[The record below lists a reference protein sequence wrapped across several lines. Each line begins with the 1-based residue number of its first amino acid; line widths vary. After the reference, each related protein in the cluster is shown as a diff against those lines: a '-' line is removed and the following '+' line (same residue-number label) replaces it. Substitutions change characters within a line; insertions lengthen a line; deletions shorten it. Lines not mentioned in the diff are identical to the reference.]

1 MVDVR
6 KKKLHLGLH
15 ELLTAAL
22 ICCDKKVFSSHPF
35 EILKQIEEVLKTD
48 VIVNKSDLPIIFG
61 ESCYNILAQSI
72 SAAQFIKQNIC
83 PGKITK
89 VFLTDKSWPKE
100 IKKFN
105 IEKYGMKRYN
115 PSDIVI
121 KYKRQYYG
129 ISLKRKKHEYEKD
142 PPFLN
147 KSFRSI
153 LSKDPV
159 HSHILD
165 EYNKHE
171 DQIFSDIVHKA
182 IEENIIIAPEYT
194 GNWKKYIRKIDNKY
208 INLHLQSNPI
218 IQKFCSSV
226 FLENT
231 DLRKLLYTLA
241 LRNDIKELEPRN
253 FHFYVVLGIGCVKND
268 ELEIIEGKV
277 INKTEQ
283 DLKISVRYNGKYSS
297 GIVCYI

>member
-115 PSDIVI
+115 SSDIVVKCGK
-121 KYKRQYYG
+121 KYHG
-129 ISLKRKKHEYEKD
+129 ISLKRKRYETEKD

-153 LSKDPV
+153 LGKDPV
-159 HSHILD
+159 HSHILE
-165 EYNKHE
+165 EYNKNE
-171 DQIFSDIVHKA
+171 NLIFSEIVEKA
-182 IEENIIIAPEYT
+182 IKENIILVEEYS
-194 GNWKKYIRKIDNKY
+194 GNWKEYIRKIDNKY
-208 INLHLQSNPI
+208 INLHLQNNPT

-231 DLRKLLYTLA
+231 DLRKLLYRLA
-241 LRNDIKELEPRN
+241 LRNDIKELESQN
-253 FHFYVVLGIGCVKND
+253 FYFNVVMGIGNIKEDKLQV
-268 ELEIIEGKV
+268 LEGKI
-277 INKTEQ
+277 INKKEQ
-283 DLKISVRYNGKYSS
+283 DLKISVRYNGRYSS
-297 GIVCYI
+297 GIICYI